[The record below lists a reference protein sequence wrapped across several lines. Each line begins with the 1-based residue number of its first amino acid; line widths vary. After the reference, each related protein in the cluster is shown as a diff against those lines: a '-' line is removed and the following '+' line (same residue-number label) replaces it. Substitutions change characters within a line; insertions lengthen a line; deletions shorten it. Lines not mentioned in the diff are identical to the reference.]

1 MGRQT
6 VQLFW
11 LNQQRN
17 DMRKKVRVGV
27 MSSHPQISEAVQL
40 ALLNVKCD
48 GTKGLL
54 ERFNRMGNVL
64 ASTADARLTA
74 PFSGWQLA
82 KAPLSVSTVWGAH
95 CDRRLNHGTTSQ
107 QLTGAGKSSDRPMWA
122 TDIFLACQ
130 EVDHF
135 ALEAR
140 RTRGGGHIW

>member
-11 LNQQRN
+11 LIQQRD

-27 MSSHPQISEAVQL
+27 MSSQPADQRGSATARLKWQ
-40 ALLNVKCD
+40 N
-48 GTKGLL
+48 GLL
-54 ERFNRMGNVL
+54 ERFNRKGNML
-64 ASTADARLTA
+64 APTADVRLAT
-74 PFSGWQLA
+74 PSSGCQLA

-107 QLTGAGKSSDRPMWA
+107 QLTGAGKSSDEPMWA

-140 RTRGGGHIW
+140 RTRQRGRIC

>member
-11 LNQQRN
+11 LIQQRD

-27 MSSHPQISEAVQL
+27 MSSQPADQRGSATARLKWQ
-40 ALLNVKCD
+40 N
-48 GTKGLL
+48 GLL
-54 ERFNRMGNVL
+54 ERFNRKGNML
-64 ASTADARLTA
+64 APTADVRLAT
-74 PFSGWQLA
+74 PSSGCQLA

-107 QLTGAGKSSDRPMWA
+107 QLTGAGKSSDEPMWA

-135 ALEAR
+135 ALDAR
-140 RTRGGGHIW
+140 RTRQRGRIC